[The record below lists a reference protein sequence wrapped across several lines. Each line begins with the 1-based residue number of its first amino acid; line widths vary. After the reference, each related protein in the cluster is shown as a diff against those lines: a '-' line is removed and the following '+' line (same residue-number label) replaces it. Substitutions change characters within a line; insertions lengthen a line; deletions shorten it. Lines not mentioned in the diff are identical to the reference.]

1 MNIFP
6 EQPEVS
12 RQDTISILPH
22 IKNRTVLR
30 KWIKTQPTLDD
41 LKRAVL
47 IEVFRS
53 LNTNKSP
60 LSAIGRGLCID
71 LIVAIQRMERSE
83 INDNIMNILST
94 HEK

>member
-1 MNIFP
+1 M
-6 EQPEVS
+6 
-12 RQDTISILPH
+12 RLMTY

-53 LNTNKSP
+53 MNTNKSP
-60 LSAIGRGLCID
+60 LLAISRGLCID

-83 INDNIMNILST
+83 INDNIMAVLTSAD
-94 HEK
+94 K